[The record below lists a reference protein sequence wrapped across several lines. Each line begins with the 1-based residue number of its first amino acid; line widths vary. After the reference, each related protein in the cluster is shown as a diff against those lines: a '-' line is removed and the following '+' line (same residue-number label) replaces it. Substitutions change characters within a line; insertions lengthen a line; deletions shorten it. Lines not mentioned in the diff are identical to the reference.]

1 MLGGDPDLSM
11 IIICRESIGV
21 LPTGNLKADLSLVIV
36 GELSAELETIQD
48 IRSSVSHTLN
58 VLPRLC
64 YHFIVVDVL
73 RCVCLCALVNST
85 GTTINSSSV

>member
-1 MLGGDPDLSM
+1 MLGGGPDLSM
-11 IIICRESIGV
+11 IIICRESISV
-21 LPTGNLKADLSLVIV
+21 LPTGNLKADFSHVNV
-36 GELSAELETIQD
+36 RKLSAELETMQD

-58 VLPRLC
+58 ALSRLC

-85 GTTINSSSV
+85 ELY